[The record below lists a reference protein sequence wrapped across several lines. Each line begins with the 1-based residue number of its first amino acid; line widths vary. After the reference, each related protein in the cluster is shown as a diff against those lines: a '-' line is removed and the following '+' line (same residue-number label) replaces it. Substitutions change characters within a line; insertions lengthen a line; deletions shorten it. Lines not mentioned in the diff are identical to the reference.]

1 MILTIIFVSL
11 ETLLKSLIFNNLRS
25 ILYNLFDMVP
35 MQGQRGAVGSFPET
49 LAFEHGST
57 SSDVVNSPSN
67 RLPDYISLNPT
78 NQEGQNV
85 SMWDVG
91 EPSSS
96 SGPNQANLGHI
107 ESRPDHG
114 WPSLMKPCPEPPSSV
129 LSLGDHGA
137 SSSSFSDP
145 FDTDDHRLSRKRK
158 AVELTMGQSSS
169 GAGSSSMFQRSDG
182 GSSSWHTIDEN
193 PLPDPTIPRLG
204 LSIGEN
210 PLVSRQ
216 QVDSRGSDVSGLRL
230 NQPSDDLSSHQGQPV
245 LRVPALRR
253 NFQSTSRWSRSSSSR
268 ATRSPNL
275 VISADRSELD
285 SISDHPIFPPPSSI
299 RTAAQTELNWS
310 STGDGANVNDGGNVG
325 SSRAR
330 PSSGP
335 SPNYNPRR
343 LSAFLRRSL
352 LSAAGSEDGGGQ
364 NGNIFPIIPPALN
377 SSSSSS
383 QDVGTLPGHHRHQ
396 AYSRSSLLLGRQLEG
411 AYLSRT
417 VTPGGEGRG
426 RLVSEIRNV
435 LDLMRR
441 GEALR
446 FEDVMI
452 LDQSVFYGIA
462 DIHDR
467 HRDMRLD
474 IDNMSYEELLALE
487 ERIGNVNTGLT
498 EETIAKHLKQ
508 KSYVVERGQ
517 PDVEPCSVC
526 QEEYKDGDDLGTLE
540 CGHDFHHGCI
550 KQWLQHKNLCPI
562 CKSTGFA
569 ST

>member
-1 MILTIIFVSL
+1 
-11 ETLLKSLIFNNLRS
+11 
-25 ILYNLFDMVP
+25 

-49 LAFEHGST
+49 LAFEHSST

-96 SGPNQANLGHI
+96 SGPNEANPGHI

-129 LSLGDHGA
+129 LSMGDHGA

-193 PLPDPTIPRLG
+193 SLGSDPTIPRLG

-216 QVDSRGSDVSGLRL
+216 QVDSRESDVSGLRL
-230 NQPSDDLSSHQGQPV
+230 NQPSDDSSSHQGQHV
-245 LRVPALRR
+245 LRLES
-253 NFQSTSRWSRSSSSR
+253 N
-268 ATRSPNL
+268 
-275 VISADRSELD
+275 
-285 SISDHPIFPPPSSI
+285 PI
-299 RTAAQTELNWS
+299 T
-310 STGDGANVNDGGNVG
+310 DGANVNDGGNVG

-335 SPNYNPRR
+335 LPNYNPRR

-364 NGNIFPIIPPALN
+364 NGNIIPIIPSALD

-383 QDVGTLPGHHRHQ
+383 QDVGTLPGHHHHQ

-417 VTPGGEGRG
+417 LTPGGEGRG

-446 FEDVMI
+446 FEDVML

-474 IDNMSYEELLALE
+474 IDNMSYEELLVLE

-508 KSYVVERGQ
+508 KSYVVEKGQ

-526 QEEYKDGDDLGTLE
+526 QEYKDGDDLGTLE